1 MAEQSRELARYEPG
15 APLTPPLPPLA
26 IPQPD
31 PQPPV
36 APEES
41 QESAFAARGR
51 VRWTPRRVR
60 RMVPSKL
67 KEVVVAILGALEDP
81 PRRGGARRRRL
92 PGPDRWP
99 PQAPAQA
106 APHAAPHVLPALRQ
120 EPEGIDPRLDSV
132 GGATREGAD

>member
-1 MAEQSRELARYEPG
+1 MTEQSRELAKYRP
-15 APLTPPLPPLA
+15 AVLPPLE

-31 PQPPV
+31 PQPP
-36 APEES
+36 AALEP

-81 PRRGGARRRRL
+81 PRRGAARRRRL
-92 PGPDRWP
+92 PGPHPWP
-99 PQAPAQA
+99 PQAP
-106 APHAAPHVLPALRQ
+106 PHALPPSGGNTRGNAQHAPAS
-120 EPEGIDPRLDSV
+120 DSV